1 MNYASEKVGSNFVNN
16 KCLNHSMIQAQK
28 LELLYISNKGLIYFN
43 MR

>member
-16 KCLNHSMIQAQK
+16 NYLYHSMVQAK
-28 LELLYISNKGLIYFN
+28 KVELLYISNKGLIYFN